1 MDPDPAISVLL
12 SGLLFYTGGFTAF
25 HAFLLSLIALLLVFS
40 GCFSGSEIAFFSL
53 RNSDLEKL
61 DKQSPRVA
69 EIIREILR
77 KPKLLLATILVG
89 NNLVNITIVI
99 LSTVLFNDL
108 FSFGE
113 HPTAG
118 FLIQVIGVTFL
129 LLLFGEVIPK
139 TFSGKKP
146 LEVSLF
152 MAYPILVSQRILFP
166 ASRVLMASSTWF
178 EKKIGS
184 REISLSVDELSQAL
198 EITSDDN
205 TPETEKKLL
214 RGIVKFG
221 KLDVAQVMKPRPDVV
236 ALEKSTPFNKVIDT
250 IRNSGFS
257 RMPVYEGTLD
267 KIAGIIHI
275 KDLIPYSSSP
285 PGFRW
290 NELIRPAFFVPE
302 TKMIDDL
309 LREFQGK
316 KIHLAI
322 VVDEYGGTSGI
333 ITLEDIIEEIVGEI
347 NDEFDVEEIV
357 YSRLDPKNFVFEG
370 KITLTDLARILN
382 IDPEIFLQKKKESDT
397 LAGFILEIT
406 GRIPGKNEKVVF
418 NKLEFIIES
427 TDGRRIKRVKVKLP

>member
-1 MDPDPAISVLL
+1 
-12 SGLLFYTGGFTAF
+12 
-25 HAFLLSLIALLLVFS
+25 
-40 GCFSGSEIAFFSL
+40 
-53 RNSDLEKL
+53 
-61 DKQSPRVA
+61 
-69 EIIREILR
+69 
-77 KPKLLLATILVG
+77 
-89 NNLVNITIVI
+89 
-99 LSTVLFNDL
+99 
-108 FSFGE
+108 
-113 HPTAG
+113 
-118 FLIQVIGVTFL
+118 
-129 LLLFGEVIPK
+129 
-139 TFSGKKP
+139 
-146 LEVSLF
+146 
-152 MAYPILVSQRILFP
+152 
-166 ASRVLMASSTWF
+166 
-178 EKKIGS
+178 
-184 REISLSVDELSQAL
+184 
-198 EITSDDN
+198 
-205 TPETEKKLL
+205 L

-406 GRIPGKNEKVVF
+406 GRIPGKNEKLVF